1 MTEQSIS
8 LERLED
14 TISVFGSFDEN
25 IRLIEAELGVSVVN
39 RDGSLKIAGENG
51 ENVIYGVKAIEG
63 LLELSGRGE
72 PWPPGGSPLGNK
84 TSAMSSSWSGRAGRS
99 RSTTWR
105 PTCCASR
112 PRASPSRPR
121 PWGRRSISRPFRK
134 M

>member
-39 RDGSLKIAGENG
+39 RDAQLKISGEDPEKVMYAARVI
-51 ENVIYGVKAIEG
+51 ENLMTLA
-63 LLELSGRGE
+63 SR
-72 PWPPGGSPLGNK
+72 GSPLGNK